1 MQRQHTLRFRDEPD
15 LDALWERFPE
25 GSRRDL
31 IRLWAQLMAR
41 VGRPTA
47 RATARKE
54 TSDDGP
60 QR

>member
-1 MQRQHTLRFRDEPD
+1 MHRERTLPFRDEPD
-15 LDALWERFPE
+15 IDALWERFPE
-25 GSRRDL
+25 SSRRQL

-41 VGRPTA
+41 VARPAA
-47 RATARKE
+47 RPNERKE

>member
-1 MQRQHTLRFRDEPD
+1 MHRQTTLPFRDEPD
-15 LDALWERFPE
+15 LDALWERLPE
-25 GSRRDL
+25 GSRRQL

-41 VGRPTA
+41 VARPTA
-47 RATARKE
+47 RPKERKE

>member
-31 IRLWAQLMAR
+31 IRLWAHLMAR

-47 RATARKE
+47 RTTARKE

-60 QR
+60 PR

>member
-1 MQRQHTLRFRDEPD
+1 
-15 LDALWERFPE
+15 
-25 GSRRDL
+25 
-31 IRLWAQLMAR
+31 MAR

-60 QR
+60 SR

>member
-1 MQRQHTLRFRDEPD
+1 MQRQRTLRFRDEPD
-15 LDALWERFPE
+15 FDALWERVPE
-25 GSRRDL
+25 GSRRHL

-54 TSDDGP
+54 TADDSP

>member
-1 MQRQHTLRFRDEPD
+1 MQRQRTLRFRDEPD
-15 LDALWERFPE
+15 FDALWARFPE

-41 VGRPTA
+41 VARPTA
-47 RATARKE
+47 HATARKE

>member
-1 MQRQHTLRFRDEPD
+1 MQRQRTLRFRDEPD
-15 LDALWERFPE
+15 FDALWERFPE

-31 IRLWAQLMAR
+31 IRLRAQLMAR
-41 VGRPTA
+41 AGRQTA
-47 RATARKE
+47 RATAPKE